1 MRAFYPHPSLILV
14 LTLAV
19 GGSASLAAA
28 ERSPDQDTHALLRD
42 RNIFDPTRRP
52 DRPTENRRESEAP
65 PRTETLSLI
74 GTMLHAGRAFSFFDG
89 SNPSFRQVL
98 SPGETLAALKV
109 GAITTAGAELEAED
123 GTVHW
128 LPVGSRLHR
137 VGEGAWSVAD
147 GSTRTSEAP
156 GGAADSDS
164 GAPATEGAAASGP
177 TSETDD
183 ILRRMM
189 ERRRQEELR

>member
-14 LTLAV
+14 LTLAI
-19 GGSASLAAA
+19 GGSTSLAAA

-52 DRPTENRRESEAP
+52 DRPTENRREREAP
-65 PRTETLSLI
+65 PRTETLILI

-98 SPGETLAALKV
+98 PPGETLATFKV
-109 GAITTAGAELEAED
+109 GAITTAGVELEAED

-128 LPVGSRLHR
+128 LPVGSRLRR
-137 VGEGAWSVAD
+137 VGQGAWSVAD
-147 GSTRTSEAP
+147 GSTRTSEEP
-156 GGAADSDS
+156 S
-164 GAPATEGAAASGP
+164 AAARGEAGDPARGPAAAGP

-189 ERRRQEELR
+189 ERRRQEESR